1 MGLSNEELGH
11 YLKCLR
17 ESLGYSTYDVNK
29 LCDIS
34 QSYLSL
40 VENGKRKP
48 SAVILKKLAPIY
60 NVNYID
66 LYEKAGYLDLAE
78 SEKLSN
84 STNNKNTNNFRYA
97 NHNGIN
103 TEGLNKE
110 EIEEINRFVEFVR
123 NKKKNEGK

>member
-1 MGLSNEELGH
+1 MELSIKELGQ
-11 YLKCLR
+11 YLKTLR

-78 SEKLSN
+78 SKKLSKTRN
-84 STNNKNTNNFRYA
+84 DFRMASY
-97 NHNGIN
+97 GGVD
-103 TEGLNKE
+103 TKDLDE
-110 EIEEINRFVEFVR
+110 EDIEEINRFIEFIKQ
-123 NKKKNEGK
+123 KKKNNNK

>member
-11 YLKCLR
+11 YLKRLR